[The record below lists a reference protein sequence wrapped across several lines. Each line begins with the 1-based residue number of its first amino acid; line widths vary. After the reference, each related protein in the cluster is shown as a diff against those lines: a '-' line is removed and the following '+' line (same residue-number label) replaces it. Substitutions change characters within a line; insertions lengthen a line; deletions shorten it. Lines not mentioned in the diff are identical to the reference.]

1 MWLRHVETETTFR
14 PKAPFFPYFSMVSL
28 FLEYPVL
35 KIAFSLDLFHQ
46 MKAEDT
52 AHNFWW
58 IWAFV
63 SKYFI
68 AVLISGQSEPVIRG
82 D

>member
-1 MWLRHVETETTFR
+1 
-14 PKAPFFPYFSMVSL
+14 MVSL
-28 FLEYPVL
+28 FLEYSVL

-52 AHNFWW
+52 AHNFCL

-63 SKYFI
+63 SKTN
-68 AVLISGQSEPVIRG
+68 ISLLFWYQVSLNQ
-82 D
+82 